1 MALPKLNEI
10 PKYDLVIPSLNE
22 TVRFRPFLVKEQ
34 KVLMLGYESQN
45 KKEILKAIIETIDA
59 CVSGD
64 VDLNR
69 LTTYDVDYMFTK
81 IRAKSVGETADI
93 QISCSNCQEMN
104 DVKVNL
110 DSIEVKDKKE
120 TNTVKLTDEI
130 SVKLR
135 HPTYNYFMTSS
146 TFFTEGRS
154 ETDMTMDLIVSCLDS
169 VLTEEE
175 AIKISDESHEEVLAF
190 VDSLSTSQF
199 ELITKWVENMPSLQ
213 TEIKF
218 KCKHCDTEN
227 AKLLKGLDD
236 FF

>member
-1 MALPKLNEI
+1 MALPKLNEV

-59 CVSGD
+59 CVSGN

-110 DSIEVKDKKE
+110 DSIEVKDIFSIIH
-120 TNTVKLTDEI
+120 I
-130 SVKLR
+130 SYRCCNIHL
-135 HPTYNYFMTSS
+135 YF
-146 TFFTEGRS
+146 F
-154 ETDMTMDLIVSCLDS
+154 
-169 VLTEEE
+169 
-175 AIKISDESHEEVLAF
+175 
-190 VDSLSTSQF
+190 
-199 ELITKWVENMPSLQ
+199 
-213 TEIKF
+213 
-218 KCKHCDTEN
+218 
-227 AKLLKGLDD
+227 
-236 FF
+236 

>member
-227 AKLLKGLDD
+227 TKLLKGLDD

>member
-59 CVSGD
+59 CVSGN

-227 AKLLKGLDD
+227 TKLLKGLDD

>member
-59 CVSGD
+59 CVSGN

-169 VLTEEE
+169 VLTTEE
-175 AIKISDESHEEVLAF
+175 AIKISDESHEEVIAF

-218 KCKHCDTEN
+218 KCTHCDTEN
-227 AKLLKGLDD
+227 TKLLKGLDD

>member
-1 MALPKLNEI
+1 
-10 PKYDLVIPSLNE
+10 
-22 TVRFRPFLVKEQ
+22 
-34 KVLMLGYESQN
+34 
-45 KKEILKAIIETIDA
+45 
-59 CVSGD
+59 
-64 VDLNR
+64 
-69 LTTYDVDYMFTK
+69 
-81 IRAKSVGETADI
+81 
-93 QISCSNCQEMN
+93 
-104 DVKVNL
+104 
-110 DSIEVKDKKE
+110 
-120 TNTVKLTDEI
+120 
-130 SVKLR
+130 
-135 HPTYNYFMTSS
+135 MTSS

-227 AKLLKGLDD
+227 TKLLKGLDD